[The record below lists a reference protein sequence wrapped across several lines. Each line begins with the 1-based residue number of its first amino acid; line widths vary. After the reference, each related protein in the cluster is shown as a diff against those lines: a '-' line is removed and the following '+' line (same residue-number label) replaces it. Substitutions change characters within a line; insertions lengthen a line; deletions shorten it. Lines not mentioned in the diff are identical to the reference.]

1 MITDH
6 TSHPRHGQG
15 HVLQWWGQLDEA
27 ERLQLVSELEEVD
40 LAEMEHMWRT
50 TCGEDSTAARDRDM
64 SSMAPVGG
72 CIELTI

>member
-1 MITDH
+1 ML
-6 TSHPRHGQG
+6 R
-15 HVLQWWGQLDEA
+15 WWGQLGEA

-64 SSMAPVGG
+64 SSMAPVGE
-72 CIELTI
+72 CIEELAMSPSLELELELT